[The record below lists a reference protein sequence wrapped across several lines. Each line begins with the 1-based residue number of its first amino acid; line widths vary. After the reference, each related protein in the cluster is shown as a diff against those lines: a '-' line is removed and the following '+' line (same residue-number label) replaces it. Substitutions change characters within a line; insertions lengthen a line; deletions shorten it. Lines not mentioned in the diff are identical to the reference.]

1 MPGDGGV
8 MFDFETLI
16 EREGTLATKWDSRSA
31 VFGRAD
37 VIPLWVADMD
47 FASPPC
53 VVDALKRRAAH
64 PIYGY
69 PARPGVVFEAL
80 AGWFRRRYGVEV
92 ETEWMSCVSGIV
104 FGLHLAL
111 EAFSDAGDG
120 IIIQPPVYHPFFY
133 AIANRKRRLIENP
146 LRMVNGR
153 YEMDFEDLKAK
164 IDDRTRML
172 ILCSPHNPVGRVW
185 SAAELQELA
194 RICRERGVMIIADE
208 IHGDLVYRAGD
219 YVPFF
224 SLSPE
229 AAHSSLSFV
238 SGSKTF
244 NLAGL
249 FSSLALAP
257 NPAIRRKFEAAVRE
271 SGQDQLNVFGI
282 EALRAAYE
290 GGDAWLDS
298 LLAYLHGNARF
309 VSDYLRVNLPTL
321 SMPVPEGTY
330 LGWID
335 CRGLEMPQEALNQLM
350 IQRAGL
356 GFNSGTLF
364 GRQGAGFMRIN
375 FGCPRGLL
383 EQAMTQLSRALG

>member
-1 MPGDGGV
+1 MT
-8 MFDFETLI
+8 FDFDAVI
-16 EREGTLATKWDSRSA
+16 DREGTLSTKWDSRKA
-31 VFGRAD
+31 VFGRSD

-53 VVDALKRRAAH
+53 VVEALQRRASH
-64 PIYGY
+64 PVYGY
-69 PARPGVVFEAL
+69 PARPNVLFEAV
-80 AGWFRRRYGVEV
+80 AGWFGRRYKTAVEPA
-92 ETEWMSCVSGIV
+92 WMTCVSGIV

-111 EAFSDAGDG
+111 EAFSDPGDG

-133 AIANRKRRLIENP
+133 AVANRKRRLIENP
-146 LRMVNGR
+146 LRIVNGH

-185 SAAELQELA
+185 SREELQELA
-194 RICRERGVMIIADE
+194 RICLERNVMIVADE
-208 IHGDLVYRAGD
+208 IHGDLVYRSGG

-224 SLSPE
+224 TLSPE
-229 AAHSSLSFV
+229 AARTSLTFI

-257 NPAIRRKFEAAVRE
+257 NPAIRKKFEAAVRE
-271 SGQDQLNVFGI
+271 IGQDQLNVFGI

-290 GGDAWLDS
+290 DGDAWLDS
-298 LLAYLHGNARF
+298 LLAYLHGNARYI
-309 VSDYLRVNLPTL
+309 SDYLRDNVPPL
-321 SMPVPEGTY
+321 SMTVPEGTY

-335 CRGLEMPQEALNQLM
+335 CRGLEMTPEALNRLM
-350 IQRAGL
+350 IDRAGL
-356 GFNSGTLF
+356 GFNAGTLF
-364 GRQGAGFMRIN
+364 GSEGAGFMRIN
-375 FGCPRGLL
+375 FGCPRSVL
-383 EQAMTQLSRALG
+383 EQAMTQLGDALR